1 MIKSYYVNFLRNQL
15 KSHYLE
21 QEKRCLQTIVM
32 VGPGDLRRGIMNS
45 AKLPVISRG
54 NSSYQKEETA
64 EAIKIISVTPLV
76 CLIKEP

>member
-1 MIKSYYVNFLRNQL
+1 
-15 KSHYLE
+15 
-21 QEKRCLQTIVM
+21 M